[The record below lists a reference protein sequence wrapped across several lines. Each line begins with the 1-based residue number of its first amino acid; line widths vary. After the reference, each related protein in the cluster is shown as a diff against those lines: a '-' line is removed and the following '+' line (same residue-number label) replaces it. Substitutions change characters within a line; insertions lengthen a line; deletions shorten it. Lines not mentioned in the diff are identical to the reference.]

1 MKFKGQLVKLGCCS
15 GESLTCG
22 KVFGEKLF
30 FFCVGK
36 SGLASPQTIIL
47 LRCEKVRPVGNTVYD
62 TIHEVSSS
70 RIAKD

>member
-1 MKFKGQLVKLGCCS
+1 MWQSFW
-15 GESLTCG
+15 G
-22 KVFGEKLF
+22 KTV

-47 LRCEKVRPVGNTVYD
+47 LRCERPLAAKENNSLRGGKVRPVGNTVYD